1 MESLFFNY
9 SRLLNRIIHGRIFDW
24 NEPIR
29 EIFPL
34 LFSLS
39 QFAVINTGQLKF
51 KGLEE

>member
-9 SRLLNRIIHGRIFDW
+9 SRLLNRIIHGKIFDW

-29 EIFPL
+29 EIFP
-34 LFSLS
+34 LS